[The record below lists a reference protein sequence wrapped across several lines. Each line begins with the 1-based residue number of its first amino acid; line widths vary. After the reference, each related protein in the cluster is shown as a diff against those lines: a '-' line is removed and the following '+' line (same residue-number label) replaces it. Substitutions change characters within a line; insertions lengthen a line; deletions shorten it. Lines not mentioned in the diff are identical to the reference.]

1 MHALVTEAVPDNCG
15 VAMKDYVYAALR
27 IGTSGFLR
35 EDAPVEEV
43 LEPIARGLS
52 NREIAEHLFVAERT
66 VKTHVGQVLSTLG
79 RRDRAQACSWRTGA
93 DRCFRADLSGVSI
106 PGSRCPVR
114 CGTAR

>member
-1 MHALVTEAVPDNCG
+1 MRALVTEAVPDNCG

-52 NREIAEHLFVAERT
+52 NREIAEHLFVAE
-66 VKTHVGQVLSTLG
+66 
-79 RRDRAQACSWRTGA
+79 WTGA
-93 DRCFRADLSGVSI
+93 SGLISPGYRSRARGARSGA
-106 PGSRCPVR
+106 
-114 CGTAR
+114 ARQDEQ